1 MLYKKG
7 GRLIMPSQKRI
18 TRSAIIGTAV
28 SILRKEGY
36 DGVNARKIA
45 KELGCSTQP
54 IYSEFGNM
62 NELKAEL
69 KKEAEA
75 SYVEKVKIFKDNSK
89 FSPYIAYGLGFLHFS
104 KEEKQLF
111 RYLYMCDRHGGG
123 GQTIDDVNAPDI
135 IRVLSD
141 GYGIPKDT
149 ALRFHYDMAI
159 YSYGLAVMLNTG
171 YMDMNEEQII
181 ERLQTEF
188 NGLCGAY
195 GFKNLSKNAQ

>member
-69 KKEAEA
+69 KKKRRQATL
-75 SYVEKVKIFKDNSK
+75 K
-89 FSPYIAYGLGFLHFS
+89 
-104 KEEKQLF
+104 
-111 RYLYMCDRHGGG
+111 R
-123 GQTIDDVNAPDI
+123 
-135 IRVLSD
+135 
-141 GYGIPKDT
+141 
-149 ALRFHYDMAI
+149 
-159 YSYGLAVMLNTG
+159 
-171 YMDMNEEQII
+171 
-181 ERLQTEF
+181 
-188 NGLCGAY
+188 
-195 GFKNLSKNAQ
+195 

>member
-1 MLYKKG
+1 
-7 GRLIMPSQKRI
+7 MPSQKRI

-45 KELGCSTQP
+45 KEFGCSTQP

-89 FSPYIAYGLGFLHFS
+89 FSPYIAYGLGFYILLRKKSSFS
-104 KEEKQLF
+104 AIFTCATAMAAEGRRLMTSTRPISSGCCLMAMESLKIPPCAF
-111 RYLYMCDRHGGG
+111 I
-123 GQTIDDVNAPDI
+123 TIWQSTPMAWP
-135 IRVLSD
+135 LCS
-141 GYGIPKDT
+141 IP
-149 ALRFHYDMAI
+149 AI
-159 YSYGLAVMLNTG
+159 W
-171 YMDMNEEQII
+171 I
-181 ERLQTEF
+181 
-188 NGLCGAY
+188 
-195 GFKNLSKNAQ
+195 